1 MHLSV
6 SNIGSTLLIAAL
18 VLFILYRRFRRNF
31 GRQPL
36 RQNRII
42 FRMLILGIV
51 CLVLLLSPFGSVKG
65 YMAALLGAFLGLV
78 LALYA
83 IAHTKF
89 EVTPEGKFYTP
100 NVYIGMT
107 VTALFIG
114 RIIYRFIVVYPAL
127 HGAVQQAH
135 QNPQMQMNPFASY
148 QHSPLTLG
156 IYFLLAGY
164 YICYYAGIIIK
175 SRSVTAND
183 GKAVRPKPI
192 S

>member
-1 MHLSV
+1 MHPSIA
-6 SNIGSTLLIAAL
+6 NIGSTLLIAAL
-18 VLFILYRRFRRNF
+18 VLFVLYRRFRRNF

-36 RQNRII
+36 RQNRMII
-42 FRMLILGIV
+42 RMLILGV
-51 CLVLLLSPFGSVKG
+51 FCLVLLLSPFGSFKG

-83 IAHTKF
+83 IAHTYF
-89 EVTPEGKFYTP
+89 EVTPEGRFYTP

-114 RIIYRFIVVYPAL
+114 RIIYRFIVVYPVL

-135 QNPQMQMNPFASY
+135 QNPQLQENPFASY

-156 IYFLLAGY
+156 LYFLLAGY
-164 YICYYAGIIIK
+164 YICYYGGVIIK
-175 SRSVTAND
+175 SRSVTTHD
-183 GKAVRPKPI
+183 DKAVRSKPI
-192 S
+192 T

>member
-1 MHLSV
+1 MHPSI
-6 SNIGSTLLIAAL
+6 SDIGSTLLIAAL

-36 RQNRII
+36 RQNRMII
-42 FRMLILGIV
+42 RMVMLGIV

-89 EVTPEGKFYTP
+89 EVTPEGRFYTP
-100 NVYIGMT
+100 NLYIGMT

-114 RIIYRFIVVYPAL
+114 RIIYRFIAVYPVL
-127 HGAVQQAH
+127 HGAVQQAQ
-135 QNPQMQMNPFASY
+135 QNPQMQMDPFASY

-156 IYFLLAGY
+156 LYFLLAGY

-175 SRSVTAND
+175 SRSATGSD
-183 GKAVRPKPI
+183 DKAVRPKPI
-192 S
+192 T